1 MLDRA
6 CRVLDVNIRKGIG
19 AAFGADEKLVALV
32 KIPRARRGLL
42 DLHAAAV
49 IIHRDT
55 G

>member
-1 MLDRA
+1 MLDGAR
-6 CRVLDVNIRKGIG
+6 RVLDVNIRKGVG
-19 AAFGADEKLVALV
+19 AAFGTDEKRIALG
-32 KIPRARRGLL
+32 KISRARRGFL